1 MAGPMVA
8 GVEEEVLRAYE
19 FDGCQRYDGAL
30 QIHAILLRVIVPRT
44 ADRIKG
50 LAELHHPVLRPR
62 LAVAARHSL
71 NAKPEA
77 RMVQQVAVP
86 DDEARVLN
94 MIHSGG
100 KRHCAGVRWY
110 VECQ

>member
-30 QIHAILLRVIVPRT
+30 QIHAILLRVILPRT

-50 LAELHHPVLRPR
+50 SPSFITRYFALGWPLPR
-62 LAVAARHSL
+62 G
-71 NAKPEA
+71 
-77 RMVQQVAVP
+77 
-86 DDEARVLN
+86 
-94 MIHSGG
+94 IH
-100 KRHCAGVRWY
+100 
-110 VECQ
+110 